1 MKMRY
6 LMLALLLSIG
16 SLPGQSISAEEIL
29 NKVDANMI
37 SKSGKST
44 TRMVVHSR
52 RASRTIESINYSLGD
67 SKFYSEYTSP
77 PRDKGT
83 KMLKLD
89 SDLWIF
95 DPNTDRTIQISGN
108 MLKQSVMGSDLS
120 YEDFME
126 EGSLTEDYSAKI
138 IESITHEGRACWVME
153 LTALRD
159 DVSYQKR
166 RIYIDKERFVSLYE
180 EWFAKSGKL
189 LKTVSASEVKRI
201 SGRWYPTKILFKD
214 ELKQGQGTEYYID
227 SIEFDITIPP
237 HTFSKAML
245 KK

>member
-1 MKMRY
+1 MKIRY
-6 LMLALLLSIG
+6 LCLALLLSIG
-16 SLPGQSISAEEIL
+16 CLPGQSITAEEIL
-29 NKVDANMI
+29 KKVDANMI
-37 SKSGKST
+37 SKSSKST

-52 RASRTIESINYSLGD
+52 RASRTIESVNYSFGNN
-67 SKFYSEYTSP
+67 KFYSEYLSP

-89 SDLWIF
+89 KDLWIF

-126 EGSLTEDYSAKI
+126 ESSLFGDYSAKVLD
-138 IESITHEGRACWVME
+138 SINHQGRDCWVLE
-153 LTALRD
+153 LTAVRD
-159 DVSYQKR
+159 DVSYPKR
-166 RIYIDKERFVSLYE
+166 RAYIDKERYVSLYE

-189 LKTVSASEVKRI
+189 LKTVRASEVKRV
-201 SGRWYPTKILFKD
+201 SGRWYPTKFVFKD
-214 ELKQGQGTEYYID
+214 ELRQGSGTEYHID
-227 SIEFDITIPP
+227 SIELDISIPT
-237 HTFSKAML
+237 HIFSKAML